1 MAAKTP
7 LEVDQLFA
15 KALEAGD
22 LEAIVAL
29 YEPQAVVPGQSG
41 QPPAVG
47 PDQIREAMRP
57 FIDLKPTNIVLAAN
71 VVAEVDGMA
80 ILYDDWRGTGHAP
93 DGSEHPLTFVF
104 NVDGDKVT
112 GTIQAQGEAIP
123 IDNVKMNGTEITF
136 DASEDDGTVMIHT
149 GKYYAD
155 GDSIA
160 MNLNYQGMRL
170 HATLKRADK

>member
-57 FIDLKPTNIVLAAN
+57 FIELKPTNVVLAATI
-71 VVAEVDGMA
+71 VAELDGVV

-93 DGSEHPLTFVF
+93 DGSEVPL
-104 NVDGDKVT
+104 
-112 GTIQAQGEAIP
+112 E
-123 IDNVKMNGTEITF
+123 
-136 DASEDDGTVMIHT
+136 
-149 GKYYAD
+149 GKSVEVVRRQAD
-155 GDSIA
+155 GSWKFIFDDPNA
-160 MNLNYQGMRL
+160 RG
-170 HATLKRADK
+170 

>member
-47 PDQIREAMRP
+47 PNQIREAMRP
-57 FIDLKPTNIVLAAN
+57 FIELKPTNVVLAATI
-71 VVAEVDGMA
+71 VAELDGVA

-93 DGSEHPLTFVF
+93 DGSEVPLEGKAIEV
-104 NVDGDKVT
+104 VRR
-112 GTIQAQGEAIP
+112 QA
-123 IDNVKMNGTEITF
+123 
-136 DASEDDGTVMIHT
+136 DGTWKFIFDDPNAR
-149 GKYYAD
+149 G
-155 GDSIA
+155 
-160 MNLNYQGMRL
+160 
-170 HATLKRADK
+170 

>member
-7 LEVDQLFA
+7 IEVDQLFA

-47 PDQIREAMRP
+47 LDQIREAMRP
-57 FIDLKPTNIVLAAN
+57 FIELKPTNVVLAAT
-71 VVAEVDGMA
+71 VVAELDGVA

-93 DGSEHPLTFVF
+93 DGSEAPLE
-104 NVDGDKVT
+104 GK
-112 GTIQAQGEAIP
+112 AIE
-123 IDNVKMNGTEITF
+123 V
-136 DASEDDGTVMIHT
+136 VRRQ
-149 GKYYAD
+149 AD
-155 GDSIA
+155 GSWKFIFDDPNA
-160 MNLNYQGMRL
+160 RG
-170 HATLKRADK
+170 

>member
-7 LEVDQLFA
+7 IEVDQLFA

-47 PDQIREAMRP
+47 HDQIREAMRP
-57 FIDLKPTNIVLAAN
+57 FIELKPTNVVLAAT
-71 VVAEVDGMA
+71 VVAELDGVA

-93 DGSEHPLTFVF
+93 DGSEAPLE
-104 NVDGDKVT
+104 GK
-112 GTIQAQGEAIP
+112 AIE
-123 IDNVKMNGTEITF
+123 V
-136 DASEDDGTVMIHT
+136 VRRQ
-149 GKYYAD
+149 AD
-155 GDSIA
+155 GSWKFIFDDPNA
-160 MNLNYQGMRL
+160 RG
-170 HATLKRADK
+170 

>member
-1 MAAKTP
+1 MAARTSI
-7 LEVDQLFA
+7 EVDQLFA

-57 FIDLKPTNIVLAAN
+57 FIELKPTNVVLAAT
-71 VVAEVDGMA
+71 VVAELDGVA

-93 DGSEHPLTFVF
+93 DGSEAPLE
-104 NVDGDKVT
+104 GK
-112 GTIQAQGEAIP
+112 AIE
-123 IDNVKMNGTEITF
+123 V
-136 DASEDDGTVMIHT
+136 VRRQ
-149 GKYYAD
+149 AD
-155 GDSIA
+155 GSWKFIFDDPNA
-160 MNLNYQGMRL
+160 RG
-170 HATLKRADK
+170 

>member
-1 MAAKTP
+1 MLTK
-7 LEVDQLFA
+7 L
-15 KALEAGD
+15 
-22 LEAIVAL
+22 
-29 YEPQAVVPGQSG
+29 
-41 QPPAVG
+41 
-47 PDQIREAMRP
+47 
-57 FIDLKPTNIVLAAN
+57 LAASLIGITLTGT
-71 VVAEVDGMA
+71 AFAQDSSQSKQKKEER
-80 ILYDDWRGTGHAP
+80 IIITKKGTG
-93 DGSEHPLTFVF
+93 DQKMTVV
-104 NVDGDKVT
+104 VDGDKVT

>member
-7 LEVDQLFA
+7 IEVDQLFA

-57 FIDLKPTNIVLAAN
+57 FIELKPTNVVLAAT
-71 VVAEVDGMA
+71 VVAELDGVA

-93 DGSEHPLTFVF
+93 DGSEAPLE
-104 NVDGDKVT
+104 GK
-112 GTIQAQGEAIP
+112 AIE
-123 IDNVKMNGTEITF
+123 V
-136 DASEDDGTVMIHT
+136 VRRQ
-149 GKYYAD
+149 AD
-155 GDSIA
+155 GSWKFIFDDPNA
-160 MNLNYQGMRL
+160 RG
-170 HATLKRADK
+170 

>member
-1 MAAKTP
+1 MAARTSI
-7 LEVDQLFA
+7 EVDQLFA

-57 FIDLKPTNIVLAAN
+57 FIELKPTNVVLAATI
-71 VVAEVDGMA
+71 VAELDGVA

-93 DGSEHPLTFVF
+93 DGSETPLE
-104 NVDGDKVT
+104 GK
-112 GTIQAQGEAIP
+112 AIE
-123 IDNVKMNGTEITF
+123 V
-136 DASEDDGTVMIHT
+136 VRRQ
-149 GKYYAD
+149 AD
-155 GDSIA
+155 GSWKFIFDDPNA
-160 MNLNYQGMRL
+160 RG
-170 HATLKRADK
+170 

>member
-1 MAAKTP
+1 MAARTSI
-7 LEVDQLFA
+7 EVDQLFA

-57 FIDLKPTNIVLAAN
+57 FIELKPTNVVLAAT
-71 VVAEVDGMA
+71 VVAELDGVA

-93 DGSEHPLTFVF
+93 DGSETPLE
-104 NVDGDKVT
+104 GK
-112 GTIQAQGEAIP
+112 AIE
-123 IDNVKMNGTEITF
+123 V
-136 DASEDDGTVMIHT
+136 VRRQ
-149 GKYYAD
+149 AD
-155 GDSIA
+155 GSWKFIFDDPNA
-160 MNLNYQGMRL
+160 RG
-170 HATLKRADK
+170 